1 MYQYV
6 SNNNVNINVS
16 NKECNNIVLK
26 LRKQKKENDKKEKS
40 AIH

>member
-26 LRKQKKENDKKEKS
+26 LGKQKKENEKKEKR

>member
-6 SNNNVNINVS
+6 SNNNVDITVS
-16 NKECNNIVLK
+16 NKECSNIDLQ
-26 LRKQKKENDKKEKS
+26 LRKKKKQDKRKEKS